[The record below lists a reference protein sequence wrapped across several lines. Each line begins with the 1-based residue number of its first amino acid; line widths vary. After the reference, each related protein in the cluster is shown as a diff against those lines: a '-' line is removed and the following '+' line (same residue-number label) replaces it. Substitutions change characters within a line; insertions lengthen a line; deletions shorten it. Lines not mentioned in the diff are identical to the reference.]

1 MKNNLSKFLVLSFC
15 IVSITAMICLFFK
28 ADVHITHESFIGI
41 IATFIGV
48 IATFI
53 VGFQIYNVM
62 ENNTKLEKYESSQKE
77 LRLKILQNKEIYIE
91 KLNKLESQ
99 INTNNIEV
107 NQLLSKYKYEISY
120 LKSQLDLYTP
130 HIKTSDWNSLV
141 STILTLDRA
150 LNNNVEKFA
159 QFLLS
164 EIMTHYLDM
173 MDSQLSNR
181 SIEFEDNL
189 YMSTNIINKFY
200 LNLKNKESLIKNIS
214 SNSSQVLN
222 QLIEKIDKLRTTT
235 AQRHNSFMEKY
246 GEYLL

>member
-15 IVSITAMICLFFK
+15 IVSITAMICLLLK

-77 LRLKILQNKEIYIE
+77 LRLKIFQNKEIYIE

-130 HIKTSDWNSLV
+130 HIKTPDWNSLV
-141 STILTLDRA
+141 STILTLDRT
-150 LNNNVEKFA
+150 LNNDVEEFA

-164 EIMTHYLDM
+164 ESVVYCLELIDA
-173 MDSQLSNR
+173 QQNNK
-181 SIEFEDNL
+181 SISFSDNL
-189 YMSTNIINKFY
+189 HMSVNIINKFHSS
-200 LNLKNKESLIKNIS
+200 LKSKEQLIKSISPESLHTLS
-214 SNSSQVLN
+214 
-222 QLIEKIDKLRTTT
+222 QLIEKIEKLRIST
-235 AQRHNSFMEKY
+235 QHRYNSF
-246 GEYLL
+246 